1 MSEVLIMPKTRI
13 MRQKM
18 DRIKIYAGGRG
29 IACDIYEAKTFWQR
43 FTGLMFKNRKYGLL
57 IEKCSSVHTFFMKF
71 ELDVIC
77 LDKDYKIVKI
87 FYGVKPFRAVFQFK
101 KTKHI
106 LELPSGFC
114 GADILKPEIQLEIV
128 K

>member
-1 MSEVLIMPKTRI
+1 MSEVLILQKTRI

-18 DRIKIYAGGRG
+18 DRIKIYAGGSE
-29 IACDIYEAKTFWQR
+29 IACDIYEAETFWQR
-43 FTGLMFKNRKYGLL
+43 FSGLMFCRRKHGLL
-57 IEKCSSVHTFFMKF
+57 INGCSSVHTFFMKF

-77 LDKDYKIVKI
+77 LDKDYKIVEV
-87 FYGVKPFRAVFQFK
+87 FYGVKPFRLAASFK

-106 LELPSGFC
+106 LELPSGAFDKSAIKS
-114 GADILKPEIQLEIV
+114 GISLKIV

>member
-1 MSEVLIMPKTRI
+1 MPKTRI

-18 DRIKIYAGGRG
+18 DRMKIYAGGRE

-43 FTGLMFKNRKYGLL
+43 FSGLMFKSRKYGLL
-57 IEKCSSVHTFFMKF
+57 IEKCSSVHTFFMEF
-71 ELDVIC
+71 NIDVVC
-77 LDKDYKIVKI
+77 LDEDYKIVEI
-87 FYGVKPFRAVFQFK
+87 FYGVKPFRLAASFK

-106 LELPSGFC
+106 LELPSGAFDNSVIKP
-114 GADILKPEIQLEIV
+114 GISLKIV